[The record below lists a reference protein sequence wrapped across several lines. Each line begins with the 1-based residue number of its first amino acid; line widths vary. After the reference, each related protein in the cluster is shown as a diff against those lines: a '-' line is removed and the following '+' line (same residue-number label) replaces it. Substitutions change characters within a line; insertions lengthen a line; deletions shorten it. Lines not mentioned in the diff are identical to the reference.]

1 MNAKPAGGGL
11 DVNLRPV
18 VPPPPARDGIRT
30 MPGST
35 SRNGM
40 PERRAYAWN
49 DGGDVAEPAE
59 IVRQLRKLITDANP
73 DLGPWD
79 CCRHCQHDVNDPPHT
94 VRCPGGCNDTEA
106 AS

>member
-18 VPPPPARDGIRT
+18 VPPPPVRDGIRT
-30 MPGST
+30 APGAAH
-35 SRNGM
+35 RNGI

-59 IVRQLRKLITDANP
+59 IVRALHRE
-73 DLGPWD
+73 LGARYYGCCKD
-79 CCRHCQHDVNDPPHT
+79 CAHAAGAPPHT
-94 VRCPGGCNDTEA
+94 VRCSGGCNDGQEGEA
-106 AS
+106 P